1 MSSSVAAK
9 KIGDDILSRVEAAA
23 AATMVSVTFDPISS
37 SAGVAVTFLEH
48 VRSHC
53 RLGWLQP
60 HNGMAIA
67 GPVFGEAQL
76 SEWLGQSAGGVC
88 PLQLQQGSK
97 ECLWYGAHGM
107 LTSSSN
113 AFVLSSM

>member
-48 VRSHC
+48 VRSHF
-53 RLGWLQP
+53 RLG
-60 HNGMAIA
+60 
-67 GPVFGEAQL
+67 
-76 SEWLGQSAGGVC
+76 
-88 PLQLQQGSK
+88 
-97 ECLWYGAHGM
+97 
-107 LTSSSN
+107 
-113 AFVLSSM
+113 